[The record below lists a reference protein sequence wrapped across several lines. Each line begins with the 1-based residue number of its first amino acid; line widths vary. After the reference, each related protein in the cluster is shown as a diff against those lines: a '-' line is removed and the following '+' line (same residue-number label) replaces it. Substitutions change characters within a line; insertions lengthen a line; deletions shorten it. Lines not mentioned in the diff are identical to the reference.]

1 MKHAI
6 KHLRFTKAAV
16 ETVAELRQVTG
27 QMFGIDAMMDAPDI
41 AFNIGDQSVD
51 PGQNLGRL
59 LPRPGH

>member
-1 MKHAI
+1 MQHPV
-6 KHLRFTKAAV
+6 KHLGFPETSV
-16 ETVAELRQVTG
+16 ETVTEFRQVTG
-27 QMFGIDAMMDAPDI
+27 QMLGADAMLDAPDI